1 MTQLMLTLLSASVE
15 RRNIYITENKHRSV
29 VIYHLDMGEGRGGVR
44 FGGFCGGH
52 MIFRGE
58 RKGSVVADRM

>member
-29 VIYHLDMGEGRGGVR
+29 IIYHLDMGEGRGGGKVRR
-44 FGGFCGGH
+44 FGGG
-52 MIFRGE
+52 IIQ
-58 RKGSVVADRM
+58 

>member
-29 VIYHLDMGEGRGGVR
+29 VIYHLDMGEGRGGKVR
-44 FGGFCGGH
+44 RILWGSHDFQGGKEG
-52 MIFRGE
+52 ISR
-58 RKGSVVADRM
+58 R